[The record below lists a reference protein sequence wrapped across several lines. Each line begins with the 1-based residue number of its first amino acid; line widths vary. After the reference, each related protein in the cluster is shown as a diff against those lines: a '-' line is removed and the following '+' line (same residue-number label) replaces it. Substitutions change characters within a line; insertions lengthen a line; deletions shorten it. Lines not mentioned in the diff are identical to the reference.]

1 MFQINDLV
9 VYGKNGV
16 CSVKGIGTLSLI
28 NNDRIY
34 YTLVPVYN
42 KEEII
47 YAPVENGR
55 IVMREV
61 ISREDAKE
69 LIDIFPDLEETVVA
83 NERDRENCPRKYTRP
98 DYFLSER
105 MDMIKTI
112 YNRKCKRIS
121 EGKKVTVVDEKYF
134 RQAEEQL
141 FGELAFALD
150 VDKTKISEMISE
162 RF

>member
-1 MFQINDLV
+1 M
-9 VYGKNGV
+9 
-16 CSVKGIGTLSLI
+16 SLI

-83 NERDRENCPRKYTRP
+83 NERDR
-98 DYFLSER
+98 
-105 MDMIKTI
+105 
-112 YNRKCKRIS
+112 
-121 EGKKVTVVDEKYF
+121 
-134 RQAEEQL
+134 
-141 FGELAFALD
+141 D
-150 VDKTKISEMISE
+150 VIVKSLLQ
-162 RF
+162 

>member
-16 CSVKGIGTLSLI
+16 CSVKEIGTLSLM
-28 NNDRIY
+28 NNDRLY
-34 YTLVPVYN
+34 YTLVPVYK
-42 KEEII
+42 KEETI

-55 IVMREV
+55 IVMRDV
-61 ISREDAKE
+61 ISKEDAKE
-69 LIDIFPDLEETVVA
+69 LIDTFSKLEETIVA
-83 NERDRENCPRKYTRP
+83 SERDRENCYKQT
-98 DYFLSER
+98 LMGCNCEELAS
-105 MDMIKTI
+105 MIKTI

-121 EGKKVTVVDEKYF
+121 EGKKVTVVDEKYY

-150 VDKTKISEMISE
+150 VDKTKISEMISDK
-162 RF
+162 F

>member
-16 CSVKGIGTLSLI
+16 CSVKEIGTLSLM
-28 NNDRIY
+28 NNDRLY
-34 YTLVPVYN
+34 YTLVPVYK
-42 KEEII
+42 KEETI

-55 IVMREV
+55 IVMRDV
-61 ISREDAKE
+61 ISKEDAKE
-69 LIDIFPDLEETVVA
+69 LIDTFSKLEETVVA
-83 NERDRENCPRKYTRP
+83 SERDRENCYKQT
-98 DYFLSER
+98 LMGCNCEELAS
-105 MDMIKTI
+105 MIKTI

-121 EGKKVTVVDEKYF
+121 EGKKATVVDEKYY

-150 VDKTKISEMISE
+150 VDKTKISEMISDK
-162 RF
+162 F

>member
-16 CSVKGIGTLSLI
+16 CSVKEIGTLSLM
-28 NNDRIY
+28 NNDRLY
-34 YTLVPVYN
+34 YTLIPVYK
-42 KEEII
+42 KEETI

-55 IVMREV
+55 IVMRDV
-61 ISREDAKE
+61 ISKEDAKE
-69 LIDIFPDLEETVVA
+69 LIDTFSKLEETVVA
-83 NERDRENCPRKYTRP
+83 SERDRENCYKQT
-98 DYFLSER
+98 LMGCNCEELAS
-105 MDMIKTI
+105 MIKTI

-121 EGKKVTVVDEKYF
+121 EGKKVTVVDEKYY

-150 VDKTKISEMISE
+150 VDKTKISEMISDK
-162 RF
+162 F

>member
-69 LIDIFPDLEETVVA
+69 IGRA
-83 NERDRENCPRKYTRP
+83 SCRER
-98 DYFLSER
+98 
-105 MDMIKTI
+105 
-112 YNRKCKRIS
+112 
-121 EGKKVTVVDEKYF
+121 V
-134 RQAEEQL
+134 
-141 FGELAFALD
+141 
-150 VDKTKISEMISE
+150 
-162 RF
+162 